1 MLGGSAA
8 RETME
13 RKFCVGARIVCVG
26 APLPHVLDERA
37 HPFLAAKLVVNIGQ
51 PVRESAAWIELIL
64 QQKKDI
70 FLDQEVDA
78 N

>member
-1 MLGGSAA
+1 MAV
-8 RETME
+8 RP
-13 RKFCVGARIVCVG
+13 VYDGAGILRWCAYIVCVG

-51 PVRESAAWIELIL
+51 PVRESAAWIELVL
-64 QQKKDI
+64 QQNKDI
-70 FLDQEVDA
+70 FLDQEVDT